1 MVVVLLVLVVFSV
14 SSGFAIGE
22 DSAVEQQIAAAV
34 SALPASLQAGATVVL
49 EPEPGKRTVLRE
61 GTNAMIC
68 MADTP
73 APGFAVSCHHK
84 DDDAY
89 ALRFWKLLASG
100 KSEEEIRD
108 IISAEVKEGKFK
120 VQAGRVTYSLTGP
133 FQKSAISLMSV
144 AVPNAT
150 AESTG
155 LSTELNHFRPW
166 LMWAGTPLAHVM
178 LPGH

>member
-1 MVVVLLVLVVFSV
+1 MVGVLLLFLLVVSP
-14 SSGFAIGE
+14 GFALGE
-22 DSAVEQQIAAAV
+22 EHAVEQQIADAV
-34 SALPASLQAGATVVL
+34 SALPEPLRAGATVVL

-68 MADTP
+68 LADTP
-73 APGFAVSCHHK
+73 APGFSVSCHHK

-89 ALRFWKLLASG
+89 ASRFVELYATG
-100 KSEEEIRD
+100 KSEAEIRD
-108 IISAEVKEGKFK
+108 IISAEVKEGKFT
-120 VQAGRVTYSLTGP
+120 VAAGRVTYSLNGP
-133 FQKSAISLMSV
+133 FQKAAIALMSV

-155 LSTELNHFRPW
+155 LSTEMNHFRPW

-178 LPGH
+178 LPGQ